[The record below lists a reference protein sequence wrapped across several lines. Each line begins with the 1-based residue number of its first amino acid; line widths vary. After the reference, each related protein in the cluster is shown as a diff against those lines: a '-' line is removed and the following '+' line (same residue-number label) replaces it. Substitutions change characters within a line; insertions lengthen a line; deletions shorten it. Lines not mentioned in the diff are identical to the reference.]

1 LPASVRAGKG
11 NREAFCV
18 IIARLDAIGSNTVTE
33 SLKSPGWWAG
43 IGLAVFVSVAAGYVA
58 DWFGEAILGF
68 AKSPVSAIMMAIVLG
83 MLLANTVKLP
93 DSIQPGL
100 KFCTSAILRIGIMLL
115 GIRLSLTGAGQFTL
129 VALPFVIAAIA
140 IGLFTVGLLGR
151 YMGLSRQLSGLIAVG
166 TSICGC
172 TAIVATAPLIKANE
186 SEVSYAIACITVFG
200 LAAMFV
206 YPVLAHQVFANQP
219 ELAGL
224 FLGTSIHE
232 TAQVAGAGMMY
243 EAQYNAP
250 VALDIATVTKLVRN
264 LCMIAVIPLVG
275 ILYGAER
282 SEGESTKIN
291 YLAMIP
297 WFIVGFALMSA
308 FRTIGD
314 IGDKP
319 FGLIEPA
326 LWTEIVTF
334 LKESAER
341 CLLVAMAAVGLTSMF
356 AGIIKIGMR
365 PFALGLFAAVLI
377 GGVSFALISLF
388 AADLIAFLV

>member
-1 LPASVRAGKG
+1 VS
-11 NREAFCV
+11 
-18 IIARLDAIGSNTVTE
+18 E
-33 SLKSPGWWAG
+33 SLRSAGWWSG
-43 IGLAVFVSVAAGYVA
+43 IGLAVFVSLTAGYVA

-68 AKSPVSAIMMAIVLG
+68 EKSPVSAIMMAIVLG
-83 MLLANTVKLP
+83 MLVANTIKLP
-93 DSIQPGL
+93 DGIQPGL

-129 VALPFVIAAIA
+129 VALPFVVAAIA

-200 LAAMFV
+200 LAAMFF
-206 YPVLAHQVFANQP
+206 YPVLAHQVFATQP

-275 ILYGAER
+275 ILYGTER
-282 SEGESTKIN
+282 SEGDSSKIN
-291 YLAMIP
+291 FLAMIP

-314 IGDKP
+314 MGDKP
-319 FGLIEPA
+319 FGLLQPEQ
-326 LWTEIVTF
+326 WTEIVAF
-334 LKESAER
+334 LKDSAER
-341 CLLVAMAAVGLTSMF
+341 CLLVAMSAVGLTSMF

-388 AADLIAFLV
+388 AADLIALLI

>member
-1 LPASVRAGKG
+1 MAENLR
-11 NREAFCV
+11 
-18 IIARLDAIGSNTVTE
+18 
-33 SLKSPGWWAG
+33 SPGWWAG
-43 IGLAVFVSVAAGYVA
+43 IGLALFVSVAAGYVA
-58 DWFGEAILGF
+58 HWFGVSVLGF
-68 AKSPVSAIMMAIVLG
+68 AKSPVSSIMMAIILG
-83 MLLANTVKLP
+83 MIVANTIRLP
-93 DSIQPGL
+93 DGVQPGL
-100 KFCTSAILRIGIMLL
+100 KFCTSGVLRVGIMLL
-115 GIRLSLTGAGQFTL
+115 GIRLSLMGAGQFTL

-151 YMGLSRQLSGLIAVG
+151 YIGLSKQLSGLIAVG

-186 SEVSYAIACITVFG
+186 SEVSYAIACITIFG

-206 YPVLAHQVFANQP
+206 YPVLAHYVFATQP

-224 FLGTSIHE
+224 FLGTAIHE

-243 EAQYNAP
+243 EAQYDAP

-282 SEGESTKIN
+282 AKGDTARIN
-291 YLAMIP
+291 YLSMIP

-308 FRTIGD
+308 IRTVGD
-314 IGDKP
+314 IGDRP
-319 FGLIEPA
+319 FGLLNA
-326 LWTEIVTF
+326 DQWKEIVQF
-334 LKESAER
+334 IRDAAER

-356 AGIIKIGMR
+356 AGIRKIGMR

-377 GGVSFALISLF
+377 GGVSFTLISLF
-388 AADLIAFLV
+388 GARLINLLV

>member
-1 LPASVRAGKG
+1 M
-11 NREAFCV
+11 
-18 IIARLDAIGSNTVTE
+18 
-33 SLKSPGWWAG
+33 GWWAG
-43 IGLAVFVSVAAGYVA
+43 IGLAVFISVAAGFVA
-58 DWFGEAILGF
+58 EWFGVTVMGF
-68 AKSPVSAIMMAIVLG
+68 SKSPVSAIMMAIVLG
-83 MLLANTVKLP
+83 MLVANTVKLP
-93 DSIQPGL
+93 ESVQPGL
-100 KFCTSAILRIGIMLL
+100 KFCTSAILQIGIMLL
-115 GIRLSLTGAGQFTL
+115 GIRLSLIGAGQFTL

-151 YMGLSRQLSGLIAVG
+151 YLGLSRQLSGLIAVG

-186 SEVSYAIACITVFG
+186 SEVSYAVACITIFG
-200 LAAMFV
+200 LAAMFI
-206 YPVLAHQVFANQP
+206 YPLLAHQVFASQP

-282 SEGESTKIN
+282 DTDDGSRIN
-291 YLAMIP
+291 FLAMIP

-308 FRTIGD
+308 IRTVGD
-314 IGDKP
+314 MGDRP
-319 FGLIEPA
+319 FGILEPTR
-326 LWTEIVTF
+326 WTEIILFVRN
-334 LKESAER
+334 AAAR

-356 AGIIKIGMR
+356 AGILKIGLK

-377 GGVSFALISLF
+377 GGVSFALISWF
-388 AADLIAFLV
+388 AADLIALLV

>member
-1 LPASVRAGKG
+1 VIAQLRAS
-11 NREAFCV
+11 
-18 IIARLDAIGSNTVTE
+18 
-33 SLKSPGWWAG
+33 GWWAG
-43 IGLAVFVSVAAGYVA
+43 LALAMVVSFAAGYAA
-58 DWFGEAILGF
+58 DWVGVALLGF
-68 AKSPVSAIMMAIVLG
+68 AKSPISAIMMAIVLG
-83 MLLANTVKLP
+83 MVIANIVRLP
-93 DSIQPGL
+93 ESLQPGL
-100 KFCTSAILRIGIMLL
+100 RFCASTILRVGIMLL

-166 TSICGC
+166 TAICGC
-172 TAIVATAPLIKANE
+172 TAIVATAPLIQAKE
-186 SEVSYAIACITVFG
+186 SEVSYAVACITVFG
-200 LAAMFV
+200 LAAMFI
-206 YPVLAHQVFANQP
+206 YPLLAQQAFANQP

-275 ILYGAER
+275 VLYGRER
-282 SEGESTKIN
+282 AKEDATQIN

-308 FRTIGD
+308 LRTIGD
-314 IGDKP
+314 MGDKP
-319 FGLIEPA
+319 FG
-326 LWTEIVTF
+326 F
-334 LKESAER
+334 LDVQQWKDVVSFLQNAAER
-341 CLLVAMAAVGLTSMF
+341 CLLIAMAAVGLTSML
-356 AGIIKIGMR
+356 AGIIRIGLR
-365 PFALGLFAAVLI
+365 PFALGLFAALLI
-377 GGVSFALISLF
+377 GGVSFVLISLF
-388 AADLIAFLV
+388 GADLVAMLT

>member
-1 LPASVRAGKG
+1 M
-11 NREAFCV
+11 
-18 IIARLDAIGSNTVTE
+18 IE
-33 SLKSPGWWAG
+33 SLRSRGWWAG
-43 IGLAVFVSVAAGYVA
+43 IALALFVSVAAGYVA
-58 DWFGEAILGF
+58 EWFGVAVLGF

-83 MLLANTVKLP
+83 MLIANTIKLP
-93 DSIQPGL
+93 ASIQPGL
-100 KFCTSAILRIGIMLL
+100 QFCSSAILRVGIMLL

-129 VALPFVIAAIA
+129 VALPFVVAAIA
-140 IGLFTVGLLGR
+140 IGLFTVGMLGR

-172 TAIVATAPLIKANE
+172 TAIVATAPLIKANQ
-186 SEVSYAIACITVFG
+186 SEVSYAVACITVFG
-200 LAAMFV
+200 LAAMFF
-206 YPVLAHQVFANQP
+206 YPVLAHQVFATQP

-250 VALDIATVTKLVRN
+250 IALDIATVTKLVRN

-282 SEGESTKIN
+282 AKDDATPVN

-308 FRTIGD
+308 VRTVGD
-314 IGDKP
+314 MGDQA
-319 FGLIEPA
+319 FGILEPA
-326 LWTEIVTF
+326 TW
-334 LKESAER
+334 KEFVGLTKEAAER
-341 CLLVAMAAVGLTSMF
+341 CLLIAMAAVGLTSMF
-356 AGIIKIGMR
+356 AGIVKIGSR
-365 PFALGLFAAVLI
+365 PFILGLFAAVLI
-377 GGVSFALISLF
+377 GGVSFTLISLF
-388 AADLIAFLV
+388 AADLIALLV

>member
-1 LPASVRAGKG
+1 MLTDNLR
-11 NREAFCV
+11 
-18 IIARLDAIGSNTVTE
+18 
-33 SLKSPGWWAG
+33 SPGWWAG
-43 IGLAVFVSVAAGYVA
+43 VGLALLVSVGAGYVA
-58 DWFGEAILGF
+58 DWFGVTVLGF

-83 MLLANTVKLP
+83 MLIANTIKLP
-93 DSIQPGL
+93 NSIQPGL
-100 KFCTSAILRIGIMLL
+100 KFCTSAILKIGIMLL
-115 GIRLSLTGAGQFTL
+115 GIRLSLTGAGQYTL

-186 SEVSYAIACITVFG
+186 SEVSYAVACITIFG
-200 LAAMFV
+200 LAAMFI
-206 YPVLAHQVFANQP
+206 YPVLAHQVFATQP

-250 VALDIATVTKLVRN
+250 AALDIATVTKLVRN

-282 SEGESTKIN
+282 TQGDSTKIN

-297 WFIVGFALMSA
+297 WFIVGFAIMSA
-308 FRTIGD
+308 IRTIGD
-314 IGDKP
+314 IGDSP
-319 FGLIEPA
+319 FGILEPA
-326 LWTEIVTF
+326 QWIEIVTF
-334 LKESAER
+334 TKDAAER
-341 CLLVAMAAVGLTSMF
+341 CLLIAMAAVGLTSMF

-377 GGVSFALISLF
+377 GGVSFLLISLF
-388 AADLIAFLV
+388 AADLISLLV